1 MGMRR
6 ENVISESSINRCWEE
21 AMKYYLNNS
30 YSRNICGKE
39 YMVLDNLTVQAND
52 YVFEPTL
59 SIFCPWRIQ
68 SREYYISQIASPGKH
83 SEINRLYSFGSN
95 QINQYEY
102 AINTIKNRKNIKPIV
117 IPIYDP
123 HKDNREHVPT
133 PCISNIIL
141 DTWNDV
147 VNMHVNYSTMNLFRM
162 GLLDYHQM
170 AFLHHTIAN
179 DSCKKVGCLRI
190 FSVQIH
196 MPIFDYF
203 VSKQIFNIG
212 EIYE

>member
-1 MGMRR
+1 M
-6 ENVISESSINRCWEE
+6 ISESSINKCWEE
-21 AMKYYLNNS
+21 AMKYYLNNA

-39 YMVLDNLTVQAND
+39 YMLLDNLTVQASD
-52 YVFEPTL
+52 YVLESTL
-59 SIFCPWRIQ
+59 STFCPWRKK
-68 SREYYISQIASPGKH
+68 SREYYLSQITSPGKH
-83 SEINRLYSFGSN
+83 SEINRLYFFGPS

-123 HKDNREHVPT
+123 YKDNREHVPT

-141 DTWNDV
+141 DARDGV
-147 VNMHVNYSTMNLFRM
+147 VNMYVNYSTMNLFRI

-170 AFLHHTIAN
+170 AYLHQTIAN
-179 DSCKKVGCLRI
+179 ASCKEVGFLRI

-196 MPIFDYF
+196 MPIFDYI
-203 VSKQIFNIG
+203 VSKQQDIVFRQSGIS
-212 EIYE
+212 IY